1 MVTALN
7 YYLIG
12 WIRPLINIFCRLIT
26 SEDSSDVLTWRNN
39 LASREMSMNSS
50 VISPVEHS
58 NWFADMLAS
67 EDHIGLIGEF
77 NGQKIGVVFM
87 VINAGTSK
95 VSINL
100 NPQYRGRGFAAS
112 LLRNSILEVQKLFP
126 TLQQFTA
133 EIKDT
138 NTASMKIFVQNGFN
152 MHVKKVGS
160 SIYKLKSETN
170 GVKRDV

>member
-1 MVTALN
+1 M
-7 YYLIG
+7 
-12 WIRPLINIFCRLIT
+12 INMFCRLIT
-26 SEDSSDVLTWRNN
+26 LEDSSDVLTWRNN

-58 NWFADMLAS
+58 NWFANMLAN
-67 EDHIGLIGEF
+67 EDHIGLIGEI
-77 NGQKIGVVFM
+77 NSQKIGVVFM
-87 VINAGTSK
+87 VINADTSK

-100 NPQYRGRGFAAS
+100 NPLHRGISFAAS
-112 LLRNSILEVQKLFP
+112 LLRSSIMEVQKLFP

-152 MHVKKVGS
+152 MHIKKAGS
-160 SIYKLKSETN
+160 AIYTLKSETH
-170 GVKRDV
+170 GVK

>member
-1 MVTALN
+1 M
-7 YYLIG
+7 
-12 WIRPLINIFCRLIT
+12 INIFCRLIT
-26 SEDSSDVLTWRNN
+26 LEDSNDVLTWRNN
-39 LASREMSMNSS
+39 LASREMSMSSS

-58 NWFADMLAS
+58 NWFANMLAN
-67 EDHIGLIGEF
+67 EDHIGLIGEI

-87 VINAGTSK
+87 VICAGTSK

-100 NPQYRGRGFAAS
+100 NPRHRGKGFAAS
-112 LLRNSILEVQKLFP
+112 LLRSSILEVQKFFP

-152 MHVKKVGS
+152 MHIKKTGS
-160 SIYKLKSETN
+160 SIYRLKSNTH

>member
-1 MVTALN
+1 M
-7 YYLIG
+7 
-12 WIRPLINIFCRLIT
+12 INLFCRLIT
-26 SEDSSDVLTWRNN
+26 LEDSSDVLIWRNN
-39 LASREMSMNSS
+39 LTSREMSMKSS
-50 VISPVEHS
+50 VISPVEHA
-58 NWFADMLAS
+58 NWFANMLAN
-67 EDHIGLIGEF
+67 EDHIGLIGEI

-87 VINAGTSK
+87 EISASTSK

-100 NPQYRGRGFAAS
+100 NPLHRGKGFAAS
-112 LLRNSILEVQKLFP
+112 FLRSSIMEVQKLFP

-152 MHVKKVGS
+152 MHIKKAGS
-160 SIYKLKSETN
+160 SIYRLKLKTH

>member
-7 YYLIG
+7 YYLRG
-12 WIRPLINIFCRLIT
+12 WISPLINIFCRLIT
-26 SEDSSDVLTWRNN
+26 LEDSSDVLTWRNN
-39 LASREMSMNSS
+39 RASREMSMNSS

-58 NWFADMLAS
+58 NWFADMLAND
-67 EDHIGLIGEF
+67 DHIGLIGEI

-87 VINAGTSK
+87 LISEGNSK

-100 NPQYRGRGFAAS
+100 NPLHRGKGFGAS
-112 LLRNSILEVQKLFP
+112 LLRSSILEVQKLFP

-152 MHVKKVGS
+152 MQIKKAGS
-160 SIYKLKSETN
+160 SIYRLKSETH

>member
-1 MVTALN
+1 M
-7 YYLIG
+7 
-12 WIRPLINIFCRLIT
+12 INIFCRLIT
-26 SEDSSDVLTWRNN
+26 PDDSSDVLTWRNN
-39 LASREMSMNSS
+39 LASREMSINSS

-58 NWFADMLAS
+58 NWFANMLAN
-67 EDHIGLIGEF
+67 EDHIGLIGEI

-87 VINAGTSK
+87 VISAGTSK

-100 NPQYRGRGFAAS
+100 NPLHRGKGFAAS
-112 LLRNSILEVQKLFP
+112 LLKSSIMEAQKLFP

-152 MHVKKVGS
+152 VHIKKANS
-160 SIYKLKSETN
+160 FIYILKPETH